1 MSQRTILDVLFPKV
15 RAKLLQVLFTVP
27 VKQRYVREL
36 AFMSRLDLHTVHDE
50 LRRLSAVG
58 LLTSWSNGYHR
69 FYQPNREHP
78 LYLEL
83 CHVVE
88 RAGNFHLRETRS
100 CPGLAG
106 ALQNVRFHASHR
118 HCQEIIRSNG
128 TSSRNES
135 MPGGRE
141 RSALSRPKVLSRKQ
155 DVQT

>member
-1 MSQRTILDVLFPKV
+1 MAMSQRTILDVLFPKV
-15 RAKLLQVLFTVP
+15 RAKLLQVLFTAP

-36 AFMSRLDLHTVHDE
+36 ALMSRLDLHTVHDE

-88 RAGNFHLRETRS
+88 LSGKLPLQETRS
-100 CPGLAG
+100 CLGLAG
-106 ALQNVRFHASHR
+106 ALRNVRFHASR
-118 HCQEIIRSNG
+118 
-128 TSSRNES
+128 
-135 MPGGRE
+135 
-141 RSALSRPKVLSRKQ
+141 
-155 DVQT
+155 

>member
-88 RAGNFHLRETRS
+88 VSGKLPSPRDAKLSR
-100 CPGLAG
+100 LAG

-141 RSALSRPKVLSRKQ
+141 RSAFSRPKVLSRK
-155 DVQT
+155 